1 MRFQYRRRFA
11 GARGGRFFIL
21 LALVAAIGIFL
32 FVVVDRNTS
41 PVIINMAEARVRALA
56 VKAMND
62 AVRTIMTDPV
72 KYTDLIKVV
81 QDKEGRVMMIQANTL
96 KMNDIS
102 ASAALTTQDNISLIG
117 DQGIGIPLGSVLG
130 GQLLSGRGPTIY
142 ARIVPVGSVTTD
154 YESEFQNEGIN
165 QTRHK
170 IFLNLHTVVRI
181 VIPTQ
186 SKEISVDTKVLVT
199 ECIIVGQVPNSYVNV
214 TDPNQLDLVPRVTAA
229 P

>member
-21 LALVAAIGIFL
+21 LALLAAIGIFL

-214 TDPNQLDLVPRVTAA
+214 TDPNQLDLVPRVTVA